1 MNVTE
6 MKRNNGRAANIKPSA
21 ALADVKYEIR
31 GQLANRAFELE
42 KRGYE
47 IVSLNIGNPGLF
59 GFRTPETMR
68 LAMIEN
74 LGQAEPYCHQKGI
87 FPAREAVVMQQQ
99 SRGIHHVSAEEVFI
113 GNGVSELIDLSLRAL
128 LNPGDEVLVPSPD
141 YPLWSAAVVL
151 NGGVP
156 RYYDCLPDNLFMPDT
171 AQIEELITP
180 RTKAIV
186 VINPNNPSGAVYDRS
201 ILEQIALLAAENSLI
216 VLADEI
222 YDQMV
227 YDDAEFIPFATL
239 AGDGVCLTYS
249 GLSKV
254 YRACGYRVGW
264 CVFGG
269 DLESARDYIHSMEL
283 LAALRLCSN
292 VPGQWAV
299 QTALGGFQSIGELVQ
314 PGSRLYQ
321 SRQCI
326 IERVSGSPYLTM
338 VAPMGAMYAFIRLHH
353 RIAAKMDDQQFA
365 LELLENKHVLVAPGS
380 SFNTPYS
387 DHFRI
392 TTLPDSDT
400 LHTVFDRIDDVLVQH
415 T

>member
-1 MNVTE
+1 MDQQIQT
-6 MKRNNGRAANIKPSA
+6 SD
-21 ALADVKYEIR
+21 ALRDVRYEIR
-31 GQLANRAFELE
+31 GQLANRALELE

-47 IVSLNIGNPGLF
+47 IISLNIGNPGLF

-99 SRGIHHVSAEEVFI
+99 SRGVHGVTADEVFI

-151 NGGVP
+151 NGGKAVHY
-156 RYYDCLPDNLFMPDT
+156 RCRRENAFIPDVDD
-171 AQIEELITP
+171 IEKLVTK
-180 RTKAIV
+180 RTRAIV
-186 VINPNNPSGAVYDRS
+186 VINPNNPSGAVYDRKT
-201 ILEQIALLAAENSLI
+201 LEDIVALAKRHNLVI
-216 VLADEI
+216 MADEI

-227 YDDAEFIPFATL
+227 YDDAEFIPMATL
-239 AGDGVCLTYS
+239 VDDGVCLGFS

-264 CVFGG
+264 CVFSG
-269 DLESARDYIHSMEL
+269 DLDRASDYVHSMEL

-299 QTALGGFQSIGELVQ
+299 QTALGGFQSIGDLVQ
-314 PGSRLYQ
+314 PGGRLYQ
-321 SRQCI
+321 SRQAI
-326 IERVSGSPYLTM
+326 IDRVAASDYLS
-338 VAPMGAMYAFIRLHH
+338 VQAPMGAMYAFVRLAP
-353 RIAAKMDDQQFA
+353 RFEGKLDDQAFA
-365 LELLENKHVLVAPGS
+365 LELLEKHHVLVAPGS
-380 SFNTPYS
+380 SFNTVYT
-387 DHFRI
+387 DHFRV
-392 TTLPDSDT
+392 TTLPDTDA
-400 LHTVFDRIDDVLVQH
+400 LDIVFDRIETCLEQH
-415 T
+415 A